1 MTAAQKFAGERN
13 LSKGKIA
20 SMIGLIRFL
29 KSRPVLTRTEK
40 AWLNDA
46 SKSLENIYENWEKST
61 PMAKRGQ

>member
-13 LSKGKIA
+13 LSKGMIA
-20 SMIGLIRFL
+20 RIMGLIRFL
-29 KSRPVLTRTEK
+29 KSRPVFTRTEK

-46 SKSLENIYENWEKST
+46 YKSLENIYENWEKST

>member
-1 MTAAQKFAGERN
+1 MTTAQKFALERN
-13 LSKGKIA
+13 LSKGMIA
-20 SMIGLIRFL
+20 RIMGLMKFL
-29 KSRPVLTRTEK
+29 RRKSVLTRTEK